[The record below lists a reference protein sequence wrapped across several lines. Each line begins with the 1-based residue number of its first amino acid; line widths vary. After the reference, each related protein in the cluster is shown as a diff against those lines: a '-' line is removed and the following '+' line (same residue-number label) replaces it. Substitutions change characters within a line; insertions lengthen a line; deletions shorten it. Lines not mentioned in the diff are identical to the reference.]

1 MIPTLDRRHVMLTGA
16 SAMLAAPVIARA
28 QAPAIPAWKTEFRRM
43 APNVYA
49 FIRGGGP
56 GIDNASMSNAGVI
69 VGPENVTLVDALGP
83 PIHAKE
89 LRQAVQSV
97 TEKRVTRIINTH
109 FHRDHTNGDYLFAPA
124 EVVMTPATRDLLQ
137 AIPPHPYDTR
147 PEWQDGMG
155 DLKLVMP
162 TTLITNDITYM
173 YGDLEVRVLSPGA
186 AHTFGDLMVYLPQH
200 KLLFAG
206 DVAFFYVSPALH
218 TSNPEHWLEV
228 CDRIQKMDVDVI
240 VPGHGPVGGKRDLAE
255 MVEYVKLMQSE
266 IRRGY
271 DAGKSPG
278 RAAAEARKGRF
289 ANWTNQDRWAW
300 AAVRL
305 YADWKGAIRPEQDAA
320 GQEKAI
326 AEYNAIM
333 KNGGR

>member
-109 FHRDHTNGDYLFAPA
+109 FHR
-124 EVVMTPATRDLLQ
+124 
-137 AIPPHPYDTR
+137 
-147 PEWQDGMG
+147 
-155 DLKLVMP
+155 
-162 TTLITNDITYM
+162 
-173 YGDLEVRVLSPGA
+173 SP
-186 AHTFGDLMVYLPQH
+186 L
-200 KLLFAG
+200 
-206 DVAFFYVSPALH
+206 
-218 TSNPEHWLEV
+218 
-228 CDRIQKMDVDVI
+228 
-240 VPGHGPVGGKRDLAE
+240 
-255 MVEYVKLMQSE
+255 
-266 IRRGY
+266 
-271 DAGKSPG
+271 
-278 RAAAEARKGRF
+278 RK
-289 ANWTNQDRWAW
+289 W
-300 AAVRL
+300 
-305 YADWKGAIRPEQDAA
+305 
-320 GQEKAI
+320 
-326 AEYNAIM
+326 
-333 KNGGR
+333 